1 MLAFDFN
8 AIPWGWIVGFV
19 ISFGTA
25 IGLIIAYFASRE
37 YIRRTIQVLK
47 DTIQSQE
54 RQLLAEKDLAKTL
67 AESHATAIALNEE
80 KLKAMT
86 SERDKYRNQLHD
98 TREPM
103 QAMTLELQELKLRP
117 DLNQVLQKE
126 EVWHSRREQFYTD
139 MAGNQR
145 LIIETQHK
153 VLELIGGIKSSVDD
167 ELKQSNEV
175 CASVGKALQD
185 IVGKMDEREEA
196 AAERDAAMMDVLKA
210 IRDQLTKNGKTAIN
224 EK

>member
-1 MLAFDFN
+1 MLAFDLN
-8 AIPWGWIVGFV
+8 SVPWGWLLGIIV
-19 ISFGTA
+19 SLGTTV
-25 IGLIIAYFASRE
+25 GLIIAYFASRE
-37 YIRRTIQVLK
+37 YIRRTMQVLK
-47 DTIQSQE
+47 DTIDSQE
-54 RQLLAEKDLAKTL
+54 RQLTAEKALAKTL
-67 AESHATAIALNEE
+67 AETHATTVALSEE

-86 SERDKYRNQLHD
+86 DERDAYRKDLHA

-103 QAMTLELQELKLRP
+103 QAMQLELQELKLRP

-126 EVWHSRREQFYTD
+126 EAWHQRREQFYTD

-153 VLELIGGIKSSVDD
+153 VLQLIGEIKSSVDD

-185 IVGKMDEREEA
+185 IVSKMDDREEA
-196 AAERDAAMMDVLKA
+196 AAERDKGMMEVLVA
-210 IRDQLTKNGKTAIN
+210 IRDGIKARNGTT
-224 EK
+224 